1 VNTIQKIKSFFV
13 SRCRV
18 AKAAFDIRDFFV
30 LAGIGSIFYGVYMV
44 NQWLAFVVC
53 GSIVLLLGFFMR
65 NK

>member
-1 VNTIQKIKSFFV
+1 MNIIQKTKSFFM
-13 SRCRV
+13 SRYRV
-18 AKAAFDIRDFFV
+18 ANAAFDIRDFFV

-53 GSIVLLLGFFMR
+53 GSIVLLLGFLMG